1 MTETKRTD
9 KEVLVKGLKFMGG
22 SLVCMFIGPTL
33 IYISQTKVKSPIDT
47 ILLIIA
53 ILICGFAIYLA
64 FRGINIILDSM
75 FKKKN
80 S

>member
-1 MTETKRTD
+1 MTETRRTD
-9 KEVLVKGLKFMGG
+9 KNILVKGLKSMAG
-22 SLVCMFIGPTL
+22 SLACMFIGPTL

-64 FRGINIILDSM
+64 FRGINTILDSM
-75 FKKKN
+75 FKKKDL
-80 S
+80 